1 MRGAVSIKGTR
12 EGLTITLGQG
22 EYAELFAELEEH
34 LKTQG
39 AFFRGAKVALQVADR
54 ALDQERLG
62 QVSELLARSEMTLR
76 TVVTSSAETQ
86 RAVNALGLR
95 LLEPTPSEGET
106 VSAIPASPDADAEPR
121 PAVSRPVVSTPAP
134 VMRSGNGQEG
144 SRGTL
149 VRRLVRSG
157 QVVRHTGHVVVIGDV
172 NVGAEIIAGGD
183 IVIWG
188 HLFGTAHAGAMGD
201 EQAVVCALDLT
212 PLQLRIGNHV
222 ARPGEDASAKR
233 RAPEVASVR
242 DGAIVVQPWDSLGRF
257 GV

>member
-12 EGLTITLGQG
+12 EGLTITLEQG
-22 EYAELFAELEEH
+22 EFGALIAELEEH

-39 AFFRGAKVALQVADR
+39 AFFRSAKVALQVGDR
-54 ALDQERLG
+54 ALDQEQLG
-62 QVSELLARSEMTLR
+62 QLSELLARSEMTLR
-76 TVVTSSAETQ
+76 TVVTSSADTQ

-95 LLEPTPSEGET
+95 LLEPTSAEGET
-106 VSAIPASPDADAEPR
+106 ASTIPGSDGLEPEDR
-121 PAVSRPVVSTPAP
+121 PAPARPVVTAPAP
-134 VMRSGNGQEG
+134 IIRPGNGQEG

-157 QVVRHTGHVVVIGDV
+157 QVIRHTGHVVVIGDV

-188 HLFGTAHAGAMGD
+188 RLFGTAHAGAMGD
-201 EQAVVCALDLT
+201 DNAVVCALDLT

-222 ARPGEDASAKR
+222 ARPGEEARPTR
-233 RAPEVASVR
+233 RSPEVAMVR
-242 DGAIVVQPWDSLGRF
+242 DDAIVVQLWDTLGRF